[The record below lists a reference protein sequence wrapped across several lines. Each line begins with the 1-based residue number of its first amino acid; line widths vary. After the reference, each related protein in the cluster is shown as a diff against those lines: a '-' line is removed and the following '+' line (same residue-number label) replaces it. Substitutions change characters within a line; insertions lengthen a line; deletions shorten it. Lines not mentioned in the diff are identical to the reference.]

1 MERNKESSKDASLRT
16 TSEASSETPQVAV
29 SSHQTPDHPTQAPK
43 LRTLTNKPR
52 STPLMAALK
61 LDDSSR
67 TAIWTSKEIS
77 TTSLSDSSNVKPAE
91 TPPSVSESSETKM
104 CHPDLKTLTG
114 SPVPACDLTDK
125 TVLSPLP
132 LTTTEARLGPSSL
145 FEKTTSESSP
155 LPHLSR
161 PSFSLRS
168 NASQE
173 SRSSTSMASDSGS
186 STTESYKTPVA
197 ARKEVVIAMDDNDG
211 KIIHPSE
218 KSEGEVL
225 NVAKDACKGSIK
237 EQAVITMGLDD
248 EEECSVK
255 SESESFREEVINRS
269 QEAAMKNTTTG
280 DAIIDIMG
288 SDNDNEETSAINEK
302 SNDGKSL
309 FVRSIR
315 YLLLSFPICVW
326 KSYNLPTLI
335 VQQNQQNGRGWYFSI
350 RCFSLLPDMQ

>member
-43 LRTLTNKPR
+43 IRTLTNKPR
-52 STPLMAALK
+52 STPLMAAPK

-91 TPPSVSESSETKM
+91 TRPSVSESSESSETKM
-104 CHPDLKTLTG
+104 CHPDLKTLTR
-114 SPVPACDLTDK
+114 SLAPACDLTDK

-145 FEKTTSESSP
+145 FEKTTSDSSL

-173 SRSSTSMASDSGS
+173 SRSSTSMASDSAS
-186 STTESYKTPVA
+186 STTESCKTPVA
-197 ARKEVVIAMDDNDG
+197 ARNEVVIPMDDNDR

-237 EQAVITMGLDD
+237 EEAVITMGLDD

-255 SESESFREEVINRS
+255 SESESFREEVINKS
-269 QEAAMKNTTTG
+269 QDAVKKDTTTG

-309 FVRSIR
+309 R
-315 YLLLSFPICVW
+315 
-326 KSYNLPTLI
+326 
-335 VQQNQQNGRGWYFSI
+335 
-350 RCFSLLPDMQ
+350 